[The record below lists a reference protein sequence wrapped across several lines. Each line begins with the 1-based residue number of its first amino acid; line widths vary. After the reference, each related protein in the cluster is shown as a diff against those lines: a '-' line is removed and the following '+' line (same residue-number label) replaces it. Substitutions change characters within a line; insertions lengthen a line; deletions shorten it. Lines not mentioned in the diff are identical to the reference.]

1 MNARN
6 KNVLQGMMFLPDGR
20 VLIMDNELF
29 KRTIDQS
36 IVLDLLETETSE
48 ANSHS
53 NQNAIEFLQPSL
65 QQNPALL
72 GIQSHQSEMA

>member
-1 MNARN
+1 MNQRF

-36 IVLDLLETETSE
+36 IVLDLLDQESSGSSSPGPT
-48 ANSHS
+48 
-53 NQNAIEFLQPSL
+53 
-65 QQNPALL
+65 NPPNNALL
-72 GIQSHQSEMA
+72 DVVLQ

>member
-1 MNARN
+1 MRL

-36 IVLDLLETETSE
+36 IVLDLLDQDGAGAS
-48 ANSHS
+48 SP
-53 NQNAIEFLQPSL
+53 NAIIDVIH
-65 QQNPALL
+65 QQIHT
-72 GIQSHQSEMA
+72 GG